1 MSRALMIQ
9 GTGSGVGKSMI
20 VAGLCRIFRDM
31 GIRVAPF
38 KAQNMA
44 LNSFITKEGGE
55 IGRAQAFQAEA
66 AGIEPC
72 NDINPI
78 LLKATSDSGSQVIL
92 NGKVYG
98 NMTAIDYYAFKDTAW
113 KAVTS
118 AYDKL
123 SQNYDV
129 IVIEGAGS
137 PAEINLQKEEIVNMS
152 VARYTGA
159 PVILVG
165 DIDKGGVFASFYGTI
180 GLLKDSSN
188 SLNSSNGSNPPIP
201 PLVKPWLV
209 EGGKGGLSD
218 ADYIKAFIVNKF
230 RGDIG
235 ILRPGLRMI
244 ENKTG
249 RPVIGVINYLG
260 DLGLHEEDAIP
271 IERLIPKRRDE
282 LFKAIKIVVLR
293 LRYISNFTDFDPFLY
308 EPDVEL
314 IYSLREE
321 DINNADLII
330 IPGSKNTVSDLLF
343 LRQNGI
349 EECVKSAVNK
359 GIPLIGICGGYQM
372 LGEKILD
379 PFGVEGAHKE
389 VKGFGLLSIETTLEK
404 TKVTCQVEAEIIS
417 GKWEIGT
424 EKFKSNSISSFLPT
438 SYFSLPTL
446 KGYEIHMGVTTGDIG
461 LFRLSRISHH
471 ASPVTVVID
480 GSLKGNVWG
489 TYIHGLFD
497 NDSFRTALLNS
508 LRCRKGLLTVKETI
522 NYHALR
528 ETAINKWADILRN
541 SVDICFILRLLDM
554 EYCKEH
560 LIRGIQ

>member
-66 AGIEPC
+66 AGIKPF

-78 LLKATSDSGSQVIL
+78 LLKATGESGCQVIL

-113 KAVTS
+113 KAVTA
-118 AYDKL
+118 AYDRL
-123 SQNYDV
+123 SEKYDL

-152 VARYTGA
+152 VARYTNA
-159 PVILVG
+159 SVILVG

-180 GLLKDSSN
+180 GLLD
-188 SLNSSNGSNPPIP
+188 G
-201 PLVKPWLV
+201 
-209 EGGKGGLSD
+209 D

-230 RGDIG
+230 RGDLE

-244 ENKTG
+244 EDKTG
-249 RPVIGVINYLG
+249 RPVIGVINYFG

-271 IERLIPKRRDE
+271 LERLNGSKVQK
-282 LFKAIKIVVLR
+282 FKSSRIKIVVLR
-293 LRYISNFTDFDPFLY
+293 LRYLANFTDYDPFMY

-314 IYSLREE
+314 KYSLQEE
-321 DINNADLII
+321 DINSADLII

-343 LRQNGI
+343 LREHGI
-349 EECVKSAVNK
+349 EECIKSAVRK
-359 GIPLIGICGGYQM
+359 GTTLIGICGGYQM
-372 LGEKILD
+372 LGEKIID
-379 PFGVEGAHKE
+379 PCNVESSLKEVEGME
-389 VKGFGLLSIETTLEK
+389 FLDIVTTLEK
-404 TKVTCQVEAEIIS
+404 TKTTYQVEAELINS
-417 GKWEIGT
+417 
-424 EKFKSNSISSFLPT
+424 SNCDLKN
-438 SYFSLPTL
+438 L
-446 KGYEIHMGVTTGDIG
+446 KGYEIHMGSTTGDVG
-461 LFRLSRISHH
+461 LFKINRLNSSSGLNSLNYIL
-471 ASPVTVVID
+471 D
-480 GSLKGNVWG
+480 GSLKDNVWG
-489 TYIHGLFD
+489 TYIHGIFD
-497 NDSFRTALLNS
+497 NDKFRRTLLNS
-508 LRCRKGLLTVKETI
+508 LRQKKGLPIVKETI
-522 NYHALR
+522 NYFKLKDDA
-528 ETAINKWADILRN
+528 TDKWADILRN
-541 SVDICFILRLLDM
+541 SVDICFILSLLGM
-554 EYCKEH
+554 ESYKETYCLK
-560 LIRGIQ
+560 IK

>member
-1 MSRALMIQ
+1 MSKALMIQ
-9 GTGSGVGKSMI
+9 GTGSGVGKSAI
-20 VAGLCRIFRDM
+20 VAGICRIFRDM
-31 GIRVAPF
+31 GIKVAPF

-201 PLVKPWLV
+201 PLPK
-209 EGGKGGLSD
+209 GGKGGLSD

-249 RPVIGVINYLG
+249 RPVIGVINYFG

-372 LGEKILD
+372 LGKKIFDPYNVENSEKE
-379 PFGVEGAHKE
+379 VEGMGFLNIITTIDK
-389 VKGFGLLSIETTLEK
+389 VKTTGQVSAELINGSKLFNVVQHSSNDGFK
-404 TKVTCQVEAEIIS
+404 
-417 GKWEIGT
+417 
-424 EKFKSNSISSFLPT
+424 N
-438 SYFSLPTL
+438 L

-461 LFRLSRISHH
+461 LFRLSRITHH
-471 ASPVTVVID
+471 ASPVTVVMD

-522 NYHALR
+522 NYPALR

-560 LIRGIQ
+560 LIRGI

>member
-1 MSRALMIQ
+1 MSKALMIQ

-78 LLKATSDSGSQVIL
+78 LLKATGESGCQVIL
-92 NGKVYG
+92 NGKVYR
-98 NMTAIDYYAFKDTAW
+98 NMTAIDYYAFKDMTW
-113 KAVTS
+113 KTVTS
-118 AYDKL
+118 AYDRL
-123 SQNYDV
+123 SENYDV

-180 GLLKDSSN
+180 ELLRDTPLNPSLTPPILHLDKGRSKEGLLC
-188 SLNSSNGSNPPIP
+188 
-201 PLVKPWLV
+201 
-209 EGGKGGLSD
+209 D

-235 ILRPGLRMI
+235 ILRLGLRMI

-282 LFKAIKIVVLR
+282 PFKAIKIVVLR
-293 LRYISNFTDFDPFLY
+293 LRYMANFTDFDPFMY

-314 IYSLREE
+314 KYSLLEE

-349 EECVKSAVNK
+349 EECVKLSVNK

-372 LGEKILD
+372 LGKKIFDPYNVENSEKE
-379 PFGVEGAHKE
+379 VEGMGFLNIITTIDK
-389 VKGFGLLSIETTLEK
+389 VKTTGQVSAELINGSKLFNVVQDSSNDGFK
-404 TKVTCQVEAEIIS
+404 
-417 GKWEIGT
+417 
-424 EKFKSNSISSFLPT
+424 N
-438 SYFSLPTL
+438 L

-461 LFRLSRISHH
+461 LFRLSRITHH

-489 TYIHGLFD
+489 TYIHGIFD

>member
-1 MSRALMIQ
+1 MIQ
-9 GTGSGVGKSMI
+9 GTGSGVGKSAI
-20 VAGLCRIFRDM
+20 VAGICRIFRNM
-31 GIRVAPF
+31 GIKVAPF

-78 LLKATSDSGSQVIL
+78 LLKTTSDSGSQVIL

-113 KAVTS
+113 KTVTS
-118 AYDKL
+118 AYDRL
-123 SQNYDV
+123 SENYDV

-152 VARYTGA
+152 IARYTNA

-165 DIDKGGVFASFYGTI
+165 DIDKGGVFASFYGTVE
-180 GLLKDSSN
+180 LLKDTPLIP
-188 SLNSSNGSNPPIP
+188 SLTPPII
-201 PLVKPWLV
+201 PLDKGRNK
-209 EGGKGGLSD
+209 EGLFCD

-271 IERLIPKRRDE
+271 IERLIPKHRDE
-282 LFKAIKIVVLR
+282 PFKAIKIVVLR
-293 LRYISNFTDFDPFLY
+293 LRYISNFTDFDPFMY
-308 EPDVEL
+308 EPDIEL
-314 IYSLREE
+314 KYSLREE

-330 IPGSKNTVSDLLF
+330 IPGSKNTISDLLF

-404 TKVTCQVEAEIIS
+404 TKVTCQVEAELINGS
-417 GKWEIGT
+417 KL
-424 EKFKSNSISSFLPT
+424 FNVVQDSSNNNNVEPLNN
-438 SYFSLPTL
+438 LR
-446 KGYEIHMGVTTGDIG
+446 GYEIHMGNTTGDVG
-461 LFRLSRISHH
+461 LFKVNRLNGFNSLNNI
-471 ASPVTVVID
+471 VLD

-508 LRCRKGLLTVKETI
+508 LRCRKGLPPIKEII
-522 NYHALR
+522 NYFDLK
-528 ETAINKWADILRN
+528 ETAINRWADILRN

-560 LIRGIQ
+560 LIRGI

>member
-1 MSRALMIQ
+1 MIQ

-20 VAGLCRIFRDM
+20 VAGICRIFRDM
-31 GIRVAPF
+31 GIKVAPF

-78 LLKATSDSGSQVIL
+78 LLKATGESGCQVIL

-165 DIDKGGVFASFYGTI
+165 DIDKGGVFASFYGTVE
-180 GLLKDSSN
+180 LLKDTPLN
-188 SLNSSNGSNPPIP
+188 PSLTPPII
-201 PLVKPWLV
+201 PLD
-209 EGGKGGLSD
+209 KGRSKDGLFCD

-249 RPVIGVINYLG
+249 RPVIGVINYFG

-282 LFKAIKIVVLR
+282 PFKAIKVVVLR
-293 LRYISNFTDFDPFLY
+293 LRYIANFTDFDPFMY

-314 IYSLREE
+314 KYSLREE

-349 EECVKSAVNK
+349 EECVKLAVNK

-372 LGEKILD
+372 LGKKIFDPYNVESSEKE
-379 PFGVEGAHKE
+379 VEGIRLLNIITTIDK
-389 VKGFGLLSIETTLEK
+389 VKT
-404 TKVTCQVEAEIIS
+404 TCQVEAELINGS
-417 GKWEIGT
+417 KLFNVVQHSSNDG
-424 EKFKSNSISSFLPT
+424 FKN
-438 SYFSLPTL
+438 L

-461 LFRLSRISHH
+461 LFRLSRITHH
-471 ASPVTVVID
+471 ASPVTVVMD

-522 NYHALR
+522 NYPALR

-560 LIRGIQ
+560 LIRGI

>member
-1 MSRALMIQ
+1 MIQ

-20 VAGLCRIFRDM
+20 VAGICRIFRDM
-31 GIRVAPF
+31 GIKVAPF

-78 LLKATSDSGSQVIL
+78 LLKATGESGCQVIL

-165 DIDKGGVFASFYGTI
+165 DIDKGGVFASFYGTVE
-180 GLLKDSSN
+180 LLKDSRFKIQN
-188 SLNSSNGSNPPIP
+188 SKLDPGI
-201 PLVKPWLV
+201 KC
-209 EGGKGGLSD
+209 D

-282 LFKAIKIVVLR
+282 PFKAIKIVVLR

-349 EECVKSAVNK
+349 EECVKLAVNK

-372 LGEKILD
+372 LGKKIFDPYKVENSEKE
-379 PFGVEGAHKE
+379 VEGMEFLNIITTIDK
-389 VKGFGLLSIETTLEK
+389 VKTTGQVSAELINGSKLFNVVQYSSNDGFK
-404 TKVTCQVEAEIIS
+404 
-417 GKWEIGT
+417 
-424 EKFKSNSISSFLPT
+424 N
-438 SYFSLPTL
+438 L

-461 LFRLSRISHH
+461 LFRLSRITHH
-471 ASPVTVVID
+471 ASPLTVVID

-522 NYHALR
+522 NYPALR

-560 LIRGIQ
+560 LIKNNK